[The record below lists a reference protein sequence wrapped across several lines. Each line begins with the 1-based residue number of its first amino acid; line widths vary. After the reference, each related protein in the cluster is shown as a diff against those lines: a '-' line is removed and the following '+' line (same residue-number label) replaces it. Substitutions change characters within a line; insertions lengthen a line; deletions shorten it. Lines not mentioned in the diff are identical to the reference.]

1 MSSSDHHVLTG
12 PARVVLARREN
23 AGIKVTLLWAKET
36 NAVAVLVNGDD
47 TDDEFEVPVEA
58 GVNPLQVFEHPY
70 AYAAWQGVDYRT
82 AA

>member
-1 MSSSDHHVLTG
+1 MSDSDHHAPTG

-23 AGIKVTLLWAKET
+23 AGVKVTLLWAKET